1 MALSAP
7 IGGFAY
13 LVCPAVWR
21 IAKIDTEEDDH
32 KASS

>member
-1 MALSAP
+1 MGVSAP

-13 LVCPAVWR
+13 LVWSAVWR